1 MPKKRADGRYCS
13 QIYIGRDEQGRKQYK
28 TVYAK
33 SPALLKEKETEVRR
47 LLGVGL
53 DVLSQRDSFRPVS
66 YTHLASGFGS
76 SLYLL
81 SLFAAL
87 LHRGPHTISR
97 KKAGTSPGLTL
108 LCIVCLFPLYFG
120 PPVVGSAFLPAAI
133 KNPLTFGGCRGKL
146 KM

>member
-53 DVLSQRDSFRPVS
+53 DVLSQRDSFRQWADDFFR
-66 YTHLASGFGS
+66 L
-76 SLYLL
+76 
-81 SLFAAL
+81 
-87 LHRGPHTISR
+87 
-97 KKAGTSPGLTL
+97 
-108 LCIVCLFPLYFG
+108 
-120 PPVVGSAFLPAAI
+120 
-133 KNPLTFGGCRGKL
+133 
-146 KM
+146 